1 MSTKQE
7 LLRRLAQAG
16 DTSLSGQELAGSLG
30 VSRAAVHKAAAA
42 LRAEGWPICA
52 QAGLGYRLAAGA
64 DLLSEQAV
72 RALEGMEG
80 SDFLIFLV
88 RALELRN
95 N

>member
-42 LRAEGWPICA
+42 LRAGCA
-52 QAGLGYRLAAGA
+52 CLRPDYAADGRLCGA
-64 DLLSEQAV
+64 
-72 RALEGMEG
+72 
-80 SDFLIFLV
+80 
-88 RALELRN
+88 
-95 N
+95 